1 MQQKAKSSGKIV
13 QMHPRTKAAGAALD
27 PRKARALHQQDRDHL
42 VHGFIPLRS
51 EERRVG
57 KECRL

>member
-1 MQQKAKSSGKIV
+1 MKGRDIVMGIFDLGAGILSGLTEGLGASSGKISL
-13 QMHPRTKAAGAALD
+13 HEATK
-27 PRKARALHQQDRDHL
+27 
-42 VHGFIPLRS
+42 RS